1 MGKENIRA
9 MSRRFW
15 KHSLVALFCAVSAL
29 APLSVGADESQESPL
44 LAQNE
49 LAAAAARIVDLT
61 NETRA
66 QNGVGPLQAVIY
78 LGDAATGHSKEMLEL
93 NYFSHTSP
101 TPGRTQPKMR
111 IQLANGWDTR
121 IGENIYRAQGI
132 PLAQLADRAMS
143 AWIKSPSHFK
153 NLVDPT
159 FNSIGVGIVPKG
171 DEFAIT
177 QNFSKQT
184 IVVKS
189 MKTTPGG
196 AGYEL
201 VMQGQVR
208 EGSKEGAVFVND
220 AFKETF
226 TADGSGQFVI
236 KATGPAGSQLSVSQ
250 KKPGSN
256 SYAQNLAFPIEAG
269 FR

>member
-1 MGKENIRA
+1 
-9 MSRRFW
+9 MSSGIKKRV
-15 KHSLVALFCAVSAL
+15 LVFLLGALSAL
-29 APLSVGADESQESPL
+29 APLSVGAEDRGEGPPL
-44 LAQNE
+44 VAQSD
-49 LAAAAARIVDLT
+49 LAAAAARIVELT
-61 NETRA
+61 NQTRA
-66 QNGVGPLQAVIY
+66 EHGVGPLQAVVY
-78 LGDAATGHSKEMLEL
+78 LGDAATGHSKEMIEL

-101 TPGRTQPKMR
+101 TPGRAQPKMR

-121 IGENIYRAQGI
+121 IGENIYRSQGI
-132 PLAQLADRAMS
+132 PINQLADRAMS
-143 AWIKSPSHFK
+143 AWLKSPSHLK

-177 QNFSKQT
+177 QNFSRQT
-184 IVVKS
+184 IIVKS
-189 MKTTPGG
+189 MKTTSGG
-196 AGYEL
+196 PGYEL

-208 EGSKEGAVFVND
+208 EGSKEGALFLNN

-226 TADGSGQFVI
+226 TADNSGVFVI
-236 KATGPAGSQLSVSQ
+236 RASGPAGSQLSVSQ

-269 FR
+269 LAR